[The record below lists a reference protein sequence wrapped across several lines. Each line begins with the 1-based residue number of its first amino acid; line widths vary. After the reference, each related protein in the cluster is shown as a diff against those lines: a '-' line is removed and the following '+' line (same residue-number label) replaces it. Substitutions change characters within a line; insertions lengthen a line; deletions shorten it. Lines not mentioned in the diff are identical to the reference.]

1 MRELQST
8 QKTGPAQLE
17 KKWRQTH
24 IRIISADFGSDVNI
38 KAKSG
43 SKLRAVEQ
51 NQVTFTAVAVV
62 GVGLDRSY
70 SIVC

>member
-24 IRIISADFGSDVNI
+24 IRIISADFGSDVNV
-38 KAKSG
+38 KTKPG

-51 NQVTFTAVAVV
+51 NQITFTAAAVA
-62 GVGLDRSY
+62 GVGLDRNY
-70 SIVC
+70 SINC